1 MNSLAKGNALLSPT
15 LLPPHFLYEISN
27 HNKYVALFAAVNES
41 TWEHIKLALT
51 LTLLWSLYVGF
62 VYGMSENYFV
72 AKSLSL
78 LSIIIVMPAIF
89 YFYTKFT
96 KKNILI
102 VDILSFYVVIILSQY
117 IFYHIISLDPFGFIY
132 NYFGVILLFVIFGI
146 FMTATLLPFKNFMFK
161 DPISNKYGIK
171 GHTDMKKK

>member
-1 MNSLAKGNALLSPT
+1 
-15 LLPPHFLYEISN
+15 
-27 HNKYVALFAAVNES
+27 
-41 TWEHIKLALT
+41 
-51 LTLLWSLYVGF
+51 
-62 VYGMSENYFV
+62 MSENYFV